1 MKNKKMRLTESE
13 LQQVVETSVRQILMK
28 EGFLKKIGDKIDR
41 FENWVDDKM
50 DDFHRGYDLK
60 EGNPTYIFDVIK
72 GDGWEPI
79 KSRNGLKNGMNYI
92 GVKKVR
98 GSWYQ
103 ANGLTDEKLVEDI
116 NIFLDGRG
124 HASLYET
131 VNDNY
136 SILVI
141 DAPLNL
147 FEKAEVNE
155 SVYGDDGFEST
166 STMDVVNKNMADTST
181 DDTDEEEY
189 DEDRER
195 ELEIGN
201 ILLDVDDILSNSA
214 FGVDL
219 VEEDEDGNEY
229 FPYAPYIGIYV
240 NGEHENALKDVWIL
254 YGEDNDNCK
263 QISWS
268 EMSED
273 MKDDVEE
280 IVHRIPSK
288 YDYDDDELY
297 ESFNMGGSDMVRFYL
312 NSPMN
317 GRQVITVP
325 FEEFANAKY
334 KNDYLWEKAAE
345 QGNIK
350 LMRNGYFEVDPNDPH
365 KAEVDR
371 IF

>member
-1 MKNKKMRLTESE
+1 MRLTESE
-13 LQQVVETSVRQILMK
+13 LQQVVENSVRRILMK
-28 EGFLKKIGDKIDR
+28 EGLLKKAGDAIDR
-41 FENWVDDKM
+41 FENWTNDKL

-60 EGNPTYIFDVIK
+60 EGNPSYIFDVIK

-79 KSRNGLKNGMNYI
+79 KSRNGLKNGMNYV

-98 GSWYQ
+98 GSWFQ

-136 SILVI
+136 SILAI

-147 FEKAEVNE
+147 FETAEVNE
-155 SVYGDDGFEST
+155 SFE
-166 STMDVVNKNMADTST
+166 
-181 DDTDEEEY
+181 
-189 DEDRER
+189 
-195 ELEIGN
+195 
-201 ILLDVDDILSNSA
+201 
-214 FGVDL
+214 
-219 VEEDEDGNEY
+219 
-229 FPYAPYIGIYV
+229 
-240 NGEHENALKDVWIL
+240 
-254 YGEDNDNCK
+254 
-263 QISWS
+263 
-268 EMSED
+268 
-273 MKDDVEE
+273 
-280 IVHRIPSK
+280 
-288 YDYDDDELY
+288 
-297 ESFNMGGSDMVRFYL
+297 MGGDMVRFYL

-334 KNDYLWEKAAE
+334 KNDYLWEKASE
-345 QGNIK
+345 QGNIR

>member
-1 MKNKKMRLTESE
+1 MRLTESE
-13 LQQVVETSVRQILMK
+13 LKQVVEASVRKILMK
-28 EGFLKKIGDKIDR
+28 EDVFKKAGDAIDR
-41 FENWVDDKM
+41 FENWADDKM
-50 DDFHRGYDLK
+50 DNLHRGYDLK
-60 EGNPTYIFDVIK
+60 EGNPTSIFDVIN

-79 KSRNGLKNGMNYI
+79 KSRNGLKNGMNYV

-98 GSWYQ
+98 GSWFQ

-136 SILVI
+136 SILAI

-166 STMDVVNKNMADTST
+166 MSNDSDLPVKENKYMEETVGRAILYLGDEVEDGVFVSARKFGLRNKSLNGQKITNLFVDDEGLITGRGKYGQLVSIGTTKDSFSFSELTKETQEALYNMAK
-181 DDTDEEEY
+181 
-189 DEDRER
+189 
-195 ELEIGN
+195 
-201 ILLDVDDILSNSA
+201 
-214 FGVDL
+214 
-219 VEEDEDGNEY
+219 
-229 FPYAPYIGIYV
+229 GIITKRGGYV
-240 NGEHENALKDVWIL
+240 N
-254 YGEDNDNCK
+254 
-263 QISWS
+263 
-268 EMSED
+268 
-273 MKDDVEE
+273 
-280 IVHRIPSK
+280 
-288 YDYDDDELY
+288 
-297 ESFNMGGSDMVRFYL
+297 ESFEMGGDMVKFYL

-317 GRQVITVP
+317 GRQVIIVP
-325 FEEFANAKY
+325 FEEFANAQY

>member
-1 MKNKKMRLTESE
+1 MRLTESE
-13 LQQVVETSVRQILMK
+13 LKQVVEASVRQILIK
-28 EGFLKKIGDKIDR
+28 EGWFKKAGDAIDR

-79 KSRNGLKNGMNYI
+79 KSRNGLKNGMNYV

-98 GSWYQ
+98 GSWFQ

-136 SILVI
+136 SILAI

-155 SVYGDDGFEST
+155 SFE
-166 STMDVVNKNMADTST
+166 
-181 DDTDEEEY
+181 
-189 DEDRER
+189 
-195 ELEIGN
+195 
-201 ILLDVDDILSNSA
+201 
-214 FGVDL
+214 
-219 VEEDEDGNEY
+219 
-229 FPYAPYIGIYV
+229 
-240 NGEHENALKDVWIL
+240 
-254 YGEDNDNCK
+254 
-263 QISWS
+263 
-268 EMSED
+268 
-273 MKDDVEE
+273 
-280 IVHRIPSK
+280 
-288 YDYDDDELY
+288 
-297 ESFNMGGSDMVRFYL
+297 MGGDMVKFYL

>member
-1 MKNKKMRLTESE
+1 MGQKMRLTESE
-13 LQQVVETSVRQILMK
+13 VKQIVLEATRNILLK
-28 EGFLKKIGDKIDR
+28 EGVLNKLGQKIDNVEQN
-41 FENWVDDKM
+41 FWDKLDDAN
-50 DDFHRGYDLK
+50 RGYELK
-60 EGNPTYIFDVIK
+60 EGNPTSVFDVIK
-72 GDGWEPI
+72 GNGWEPI
-79 KSRNGLKNGMNYI
+79 KSKRGLRDGMNYI
-92 GVKKVR
+92 GVKKAL
-98 GSWYQ
+98 GSGFQ
-103 ANGLTDEKLVEDI
+103 HNGLTDEKLVEDI

-136 SILVI
+136 SILAI

-155 SVYGDDGFEST
+155 SVYGD
-166 STMDVVNKNMADTST
+166 
-181 DDTDEEEY
+181 
-189 DEDRER
+189 
-195 ELEIGN
+195 
-201 ILLDVDDILSNSA
+201 
-214 FGVDL
+214 
-219 VEEDEDGNEY
+219 
-229 FPYAPYIGIYV
+229 
-240 NGEHENALKDVWIL
+240 
-254 YGEDNDNCK
+254 
-263 QISWS
+263 
-268 EMSED
+268 
-273 MKDDVEE
+273 
-280 IVHRIPSK
+280 
-288 YDYDDDELY
+288 

-325 FEEFANAKY
+325 FNEFANAKY

>member
-1 MKNKKMRLTESE
+1 MRLTESE
-13 LQQVVETSVRQILMK
+13 LQQVVEASVRQILVK
-28 EGFLKKIGDKIDR
+28 EGWFKKTGDAIDR

-60 EGNPTYIFDVIK
+60 EGSPTYIFDVIK

-79 KSRNGLKNGMNYI
+79 KGRNGLKNGMNYV

-98 GSWYQ
+98 GSWFQ

-136 SILVI
+136 SILAI

-147 FEKAEVNE
+147 FEKPEVNE

-166 STMDVVNKNMADTST
+166 STMEVKQMSPEEINELFWMIEDKGDHDEDGHHIFLSPGIIYNGDEMDTIFSSDLMYGNKVSVHGEKSSYEFNELPYNIQQQIFNDVNEYEPEEY
-181 DDTDEEEY
+181 EEEY
-189 DEDRER
+189 D
-195 ELEIGN
+195 
-201 ILLDVDDILSNSA
+201 
-214 FGVDL
+214 
-219 VEEDEDGNEY
+219 
-229 FPYAPYIGIYV
+229 
-240 NGEHENALKDVWIL
+240 
-254 YGEDNDNCK
+254 
-263 QISWS
+263 
-268 EMSED
+268 
-273 MKDDVEE
+273 
-280 IVHRIPSK
+280 
-288 YDYDDDELY
+288 DDDELY
-297 ESFNMGGSDMVRFYL
+297 ESFNMGGNDMVRFYL

-325 FEEFANAKY
+325 FNEFANAQY
-334 KNDYLWEKAAE
+334 KNDYLWEKASE
-345 QGNIK
+345 QGNIR

>member
-1 MKNKKMRLTESE
+1 MRLTESE
-13 LQQVVETSVRQILMK
+13 LKQVVEASVRQILIK
-28 EGFLKKIGDKIDR
+28 EGWFKKTGDAIDR

-79 KSRNGLKNGMNYI
+79 KSRNGLNNGMNYI

-98 GSWYQ
+98 GSWFQ

-136 SILVI
+136 SILAI

-155 SVYGDDGFEST
+155 SFE
-166 STMDVVNKNMADTST
+166 
-181 DDTDEEEY
+181 
-189 DEDRER
+189 
-195 ELEIGN
+195 
-201 ILLDVDDILSNSA
+201 
-214 FGVDL
+214 
-219 VEEDEDGNEY
+219 
-229 FPYAPYIGIYV
+229 
-240 NGEHENALKDVWIL
+240 
-254 YGEDNDNCK
+254 
-263 QISWS
+263 
-268 EMSED
+268 
-273 MKDDVEE
+273 
-280 IVHRIPSK
+280 
-288 YDYDDDELY
+288 
-297 ESFNMGGSDMVRFYL
+297 MGGDMVKFYL

>member
-1 MKNKKMRLTESE
+1 MRLTESE
-13 LQQVVETSVRQILMK
+13 LKQVVEASVRQILLK
-28 EGFLKKIGDKIDR
+28 EGWFKKAGDAIDR

-79 KSRNGLKNGMNYI
+79 KSRHGLKNGMNYV
-92 GVKKVR
+92 GAKKVR

-136 SILVI
+136 SILAI

-155 SVYGDDGFEST
+155 SFE
-166 STMDVVNKNMADTST
+166 
-181 DDTDEEEY
+181 
-189 DEDRER
+189 
-195 ELEIGN
+195 
-201 ILLDVDDILSNSA
+201 
-214 FGVDL
+214 
-219 VEEDEDGNEY
+219 
-229 FPYAPYIGIYV
+229 
-240 NGEHENALKDVWIL
+240 
-254 YGEDNDNCK
+254 
-263 QISWS
+263 
-268 EMSED
+268 
-273 MKDDVEE
+273 
-280 IVHRIPSK
+280 
-288 YDYDDDELY
+288 
-297 ESFNMGGSDMVRFYL
+297 MGGDMVKFYL